1 MDFKLPRKFRFD
13 PKLRFDNERDEQMYN
28 VIRAKA
34 LRDGCLRRK
43 DFLRLA
49 KWKSRRL
56 MGHAVK
62 NTADEIA
69 EITRVSLA
77 ASTERCRIT
86 SLLGL
91 AGVSWP
97 MASVVLHIC
106 HREPYPILDVRA
118 LGALGC
124 REKPLYSFAFW
135 VEYVRASRKLAKA
148 LNTDMR
154 TFDHN
159 LFEWSR
165 ETGVMAR

>member
-1 MDFKLPRKFRFD
+1 MDFKLPTKFNFD
-13 PKLRFDNERDEQMYN
+13 PKSRFDNKRDEQTYN
-28 VIRAKA
+28 EIRTKA
-34 LRDGCLRRK
+34 LRDGCLQRK

-49 KWKSRRL
+49 EWKSRRL

-62 NTADEIA
+62 NTAGEIT

-77 ASTERCRIT
+77 ASSERCRIT

-97 MASVVLHIC
+97 MASVILHVC
-106 HREPYPILDVRA
+106 HRDPYPILDVRA
-118 LGALGC
+118 LGALGW
-124 REKPLYSFAFW
+124 REKPTYSFAFW
-135 VEYVRASRKLAKA
+135 IEYVRDSRKLAKA

-165 ETGVMAR
+165 RTGVMAR